1 MKRQNEQNTSW
12 IDSELA
18 GCKFADLRLEK
29 RFRALV
35 ECLSEGV
42 GKSIP
47 MACQDWASTKAAYR
61 FFANKRISEADI
73 LSGHFQATAQRVA
86 ATEGRI
92 LVLHDTTEFNS
103 DGKPP
108 ALLGRLQKFYIS
120 GSVR

>member
-47 MACQDWASTKAAYR
+47 MACQ
-61 FFANKRISEADI
+61 I
-73 LSGHFQATAQRVA
+73 GPGQR
-86 ATEGRI
+86 
-92 LVLHDTTEFNS
+92 
-103 DGKPP
+103 
-108 ALLGRLQKFYIS
+108 LLIVSLQTS
-120 GSVR
+120 GSAKPIFYPATSKQPPNVWPRQREGFPSSIRPSASV